1 MLKENTMKN
10 NTKSNTKSNTYIEDI
25 LEEYIPKVTCDI
37 TPYANRYEINFKK
50 PIDDS
55 EDYQELMSLIR
66 QASPHDV
73 VEVYLETCGGR
84 LDVGLQLIDELNR
97 CPAQKVCYVSSG
109 TASMGTIIF
118 LAVEWDIVDVSP
130 LSTFH
135 FHSVSYGSIGKH
147 QDNIERVDHIQK
159 LTGRIYDK
167 YYKGVLTDKQIEDI
181 TKNKAEL
188 SILGEDLMVAV
199 KAKHQAMLAE
209 ANGLP
214 DDVEDLEGM
223 TVLPTYEEV
232 MKMKKLDLQELF
244 IELFDLSESV
254 DNKEE
259 VE

>member
-10 NTKSNTKSNTYIEDI
+10 NNTNNNTYIEDI
-25 LEEYIPKVTCDI
+25 LEGYIPKVTCDI
-37 TPYANRYEINFKK
+37 TPYANRYEINIKK
-50 PIDDS
+50 EIDDS
-55 EDYQELMSLIR
+55 EEYHELMSIIR
-66 QASPHDV
+66 QASPHDI
-73 VEVYLETCGGR
+73 VEVYIETEGGL

-97 CPAQKVCYVSSG
+97 CPAQKYCFVSSG
-109 TASMGTIIF
+109 VASMGTMIV
-118 LAVEWDIVDVSP
+118 LGVEWDMVDISP

-135 FHSVSYGSIGKH
+135 FHSVSYGSVGKH
-147 QDNIERVDHIQK
+147 QDLVEKVAHTANLTSK
-159 LTGRIYDK
+159 LYDRF
-167 YYKGVLTDKQIEDI
+167 YKGILDDDQLKNI
-181 TKNKAEL
+181 TEHKGEL
-188 SILGEDLMVAV
+188 SLLGEEVLELI